1 VLRAA
6 AKFGANFYKF
16 SGGEPITM
24 ALSSMT
30 GFARSHGACG
40 PYAWVWEIK
49 SVNGKGLDVRLRLPP
64 GWDPI
69 EAPLRSRISE
79 TLARGSVQVN
89 LAVERNGA
97 APVVRINAAVLEA
110 ALTAMRKLASQVE
123 ASPPSL
129 DGLLALKGVM
139 EVADAEE
146 REDERLN
153 VEAAV
158 TKDFMDV
165 IGALAEMRRHEGAAL
180 ARILSMRLDEIAVLA
195 ERADRAPGRRPEAVR
210 ARLAEQVAT
219 LLSQSDR
226 FDPDRLH
233 QEAILIATKADI
245 REELDRLA
253 AHVAQAKQ
261 LIEKGGPIG
270 RRLDFLA
277 QELNREANTLCA
289 KASDVELTNI
299 GLELKAAVEQF
310 REQVQ
315 NVE

>member
-1 VLRAA
+1 
-6 AKFGANFYKF
+6 
-16 SGGEPITM
+16 M

-30 GFARSHGACG
+30 GFARSHGVSG
-40 PYAWVWEIK
+40 PYAWAWEIK
-49 SVNGKGLDVRLRLPP
+49 SVNGKGLDLRLRLPP
-64 GWDPI
+64 GWDAI
-69 EAPLRSRISE
+69 EAAVRTRAAE
-79 TLARGSVQVN
+79 ALARGSLQAA
-89 LAVERNGA
+89 LTVERSGA
-97 APVVRINAAVLEA
+97 APTVRINAAVLEA
-110 ALTAMRKLASQVE
+110 VLAAVGQLAPRIN

-139 EVADAEE
+139 EVSDTEENEAE
-146 REDERLN
+146 RRAA
-153 VEAAV
+153 EAAI
-158 TKDFMDV
+158 TKGFGEAV
-165 IGALAEMRRHEGAAL
+165 VALTEMRRHEGAAL
-180 ARILSMRLDEIAVLA
+180 GQVLATRLDEIGALA
-195 ERADRAPGRRPEAVR
+195 LRADRAPGRQPEAIR

-219 LLSQSDR
+219 LLAQSER

-233 QEAILIATKADI
+233 QEAILIATKADV

-253 AHVAQAKQ
+253 AHVAQAKLLMAQ
-261 LIEKGGPIG
+261 GGSIG

-289 KASDVELTNI
+289 KANDVELANI